1 MKEIITANNISKSYG
16 TLVKTPALT
25 EVNFKAAEGEFV
37 AVTGRSGSGKST
49 LLKCLSGIEKPDMHK
64 YNTIYI

>member
-25 EVNFKAAEGEFV
+25 GVNFKAAEGEFV
-37 AVTGRSGSGKST
+37 AVTGRSG
-49 LLKCLSGIEKPDMHK
+49 
-64 YNTIYI
+64 